1 MADTN
6 APLPPLPAHIEET
19 IRLISQLRAEHHQ
32 NATPV
37 QRALAPALGQ
47 IQKTI
52 AAAAIQSTYSIRL
65 ASRTHPPTRAIAD
78 AAIWVRADD

>member
-37 QRALAPALGQ
+37 QRALAPALGLRSGVPLKQ
-47 IQKTI
+47 
-52 AAAAIQSTYSIRL
+52 R
-65 ASRTHPPTRAIAD
+65 SRCSPRTGR
-78 AAIWVRADD
+78 